1 MVGQER
7 DAIAVYLQR
16 LFCCESTERAT
27 IQQASK
33 LQKEERGRES
43 CWEVTVLLHV
53 WGNQGWK
60 CSGAIVGGKEGT
72 AARDNFKEWMVFGN

>member
-16 LFCCESTERAT
+16 LFWCESTKRAM

-43 CWEVTVLLHV
+43 CWEIIALVQV
-53 WGNQGWK
+53 WGNQAWK
-60 CSGAIVGGKEGT
+60 YSGAMVGGKEGT
-72 AARDNFKEWMVFGN
+72 CARDNF